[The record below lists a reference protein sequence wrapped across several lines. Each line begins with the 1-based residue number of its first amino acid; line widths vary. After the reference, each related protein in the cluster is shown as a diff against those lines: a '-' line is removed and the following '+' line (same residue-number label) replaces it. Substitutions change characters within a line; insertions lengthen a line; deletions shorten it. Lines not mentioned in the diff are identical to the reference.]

1 MKYDCALM
9 SIMKTI
15 RILLC
20 DHQVLFRRGLRTLL
34 SLQPDFEVVDEASN
48 GVEAMDLAIRH
59 RPEIVVT
66 DLEMP
71 VLDGIAVT
79 YRLRDALPD
88 CQVIA
93 LTRSDDDKNI
103 FGGLRAGAI
112 GYLLK
117 DVDPERLFE
126 AIRLAARGESVI
138 HPSVA
143 RKVIAEFA
151 RISEKPAQVRK
162 LELDALSN
170 REREVLK
177 HVTNGSSNKEI
188 ATKLF
193 IATGTVK
200 NHISHILN
208 KLGVRDRT
216 QAALKGRDLELV

>member
-1 MKYDCALM
+1 MT
-9 SIMKTI
+9 TI

-48 GVEAMDLAIRH
+48 GAEAIDLSIRH
-59 RPEIVVT
+59 RPEILLM
-66 DLEMP
+66 DLEVP

-79 YRLRDALPD
+79 YRLRDAVPE

-93 LTRSDDDKNI
+93 LTRSDDDNNV
-103 FGGLRAGAI
+103 FEGLRAGAV

-138 HPSVA
+138 HPSIA

-151 RISEKPAQVRK
+151 RISEKPTQARR
-162 LELDALSN
+162 LELD
-170 REREVLK
+170 
-177 HVTNGSSNKEI
+177 
-188 ATKLF
+188 
-193 IATGTVK
+193 
-200 NHISHILN
+200 
-208 KLGVRDRT
+208 
-216 QAALKGRDLELV
+216 

>member
-1 MKYDCALM
+1 
-9 SIMKTI
+9 MKTI
-15 RILLC
+15 RILLS
-20 DHQVLFRRGLRTLL
+20 DHDVLFRKGLRTLL
-34 SLQPDFEVVDEASN
+34 SLQAGFEVVDEASN
-48 GVEAMDLAIRH
+48 GAEAINLALRH
-59 RPEIVVT
+59 RPEIVLM

-79 YRLRDALPD
+79 YRLREELPD

-93 LTRSDDDKNI
+93 LTKSDDDANV
-103 FGGLRAGAI
+103 FEGLRAGAV

-126 AIRLAARGESVI
+126 AIRLSARGESVI

-151 RISEKPAQVRK
+151 RISETPTQARK
-162 LELDALSN
+162 LELESLSD
-170 REREVLK
+170 REREVLR

-188 ATKLF
+188 AGQLF

-200 NHISHILN
+200 NHITHILN

-216 QAALKGRDLELV
+216 QAALKGRDLEIF

>member
-1 MKYDCALM
+1 
-9 SIMKTI
+9 MKTI
-15 RILLC
+15 RILLS
-20 DHQVLFRRGLRTLL
+20 DHHVLFRKGLRTLL

-48 GVEAMDLAIRH
+48 GAEAIDLAIRH
-59 RPEIVVT
+59 QPEIVLI

-71 VLDGIAVT
+71 ALDGIAVT
-79 YRLRDALPD
+79 YRLREAVPD

-93 LTRSDDDKNI
+93 LTRSDDDENV
-103 FGGLRAGAI
+103 FEGLRAGAV

-117 DVDPERLFE
+117 DVDPERLFD
-126 AIRLAARGESVI
+126 AIRLAVRGESVI
-138 HPSVA
+138 QPSIA

-151 RISEKPAQVRK
+151 RLSEKPSQARR
-162 LELDALSN
+162 LELELLSG

-177 HVTNGSSNKEI
+177 HVTKGASNKEI
-188 ATKLF
+188 ASKLF

-200 NHISHILN
+200 NHITHILN